1 MMHNCRLFIFSLIIL
16 LVGCGINDSEENSV
30 KDNKVSFSENDY
42 EKIVLSSNKLGFELI
57 REVER
62 DENDNAFISPASL
75 YMLLSIVHNGA
86 EGKTKEEMA
95 QVLGASKLSKND
107 INKANASLLQLLSK
121 ETEHVRVD
129 IGNSLWLNDQ
139 YSFQD
144 EFSHQAKSYFNG
156 KIEEVS
162 MDDSQT
168 VDRIN
173 RWVKDATKEKIEKIV
188 DGPLDVQTVTILVNA
203 IYFNGDWKYTFD
215 KSKTKQGTF
224 RDEHGNT
231 NKLDFMELETKLP
244 YFETK
249 NFQAVSLPYGDE
261 EVSMNIFLPKEN
273 KSLAHFLD
281 ELSENNWE
289 KWQTSFKKKEGKVIF
304 PKFELEYETE
314 LNDALKML
322 GMNDAFSK
330 EDANFADMI
339 HEEEQIYLDLLKQKT
354 YIDIH
359 EEGTEA
365 AAVTSA
371 EIRLTSAPV
380 DAPFYLEVNRP
391 FLFTITDD
399 ETNII
404 LFMGAIQLPS

>member
-1 MMHNCRLFIFSLIIL
+1 MFFFFFASRRRHTRWPR
-16 LVGCGINDSEENSV
+16 DW
-30 KDNKVSFSENDY
+30 
-42 EKIVLSSNKLGFELI
+42 SS
-57 REVER
+57 
-62 DENDNAFISPASL
+62 
-75 YMLLSIVHNGA
+75 
-86 EGKTKEEMA
+86 
-95 QVLGASKLSKND
+95 
-107 INKANASLLQLLSK
+107 
-121 ETEHVRVD
+121 
-129 IGNSLWLNDQ
+129 
-139 YSFQD
+139 
-144 EFSHQAKSYFNG
+144 
-156 KIEEVS
+156 
-162 MDDSQT
+162 
-168 VDRIN
+168 
-173 RWVKDATKEKIEKIV
+173 
-188 DGPLDVQTVTILVNA
+188 DVCSSDL
-203 IYFNGDWKYTFD
+203 
-215 KSKTKQGTF
+215 
-224 RDEHGNT
+224 
-231 NKLDFMELETKLP
+231 TKLP

-261 EVSMNIFLPKEN
+261 EMSMNIFLPKEN